1 MVGVTFQR
9 RVGKLTL
16 SVAVAMGLFALGAIP
31 AGATIVEKGRF
42 ADEYSETY
50 DDCGFPVQVEGEITG
65 QYRIRQ
71 GTGKNASAF
80 FLRTTFSYREIH
92 TNTDT
97 GEWFVIRAHA
107 VFNEVKAT
115 RVAGTIFKFVRIEA
129 GQPFVV
135 ENSAGQ
141 VVLRDRGVIRS
152 TILFDT
158 LGDDVPG
165 GNELEFLGAVVRGP
179 HPGFFLDFCEIATD
193 LIGP

>member
-1 MVGVTFQR
+1 MSPTFQR
-9 RVGKLTL
+9 RVAKLIL
-16 SVAVAMGLFALGAIP
+16 FLAVAMALLAVDAIP
-31 AGATIVEKGRF
+31 AGATVVEKGRF
-42 ADEYSETY
+42 ADSYSDTFV
-50 DDCGFPVQVEGEITG
+50 DCGFPVQVEGQISG

-71 GTGKNASAF
+71 GKGKNASAF
-80 FLRTTFSYREIH
+80 FLRSTYSFRETY

-97 GEWFVIRAHA
+97 GEYFVVRGHA

-115 RVAGTIFKFVRIEA
+115 RVSGSIFKFVRIEA

-141 VVLRDRGVIRS
+141 VVLRDRGVVRS

-165 GNELEFLGAVVRGP
+165 GIELAFLGAEVRGP
-179 HPGFFLDFCEIATD
+179 HPGFYKDFCEIASD